1 MTLLVSNIFSNP
13 RQITYSNISI
23 NVAIT
28 NSALPIGTSDPTV
41 KIFVEPPLQRD
52 ELEDVQVNQIGLET
66 GSQTELIFS
75 YKLKNSVPE
84 DSIVILSLPP
94 TVLLYEGYSRQN
106 TLIC

>member
-23 NVAIT
+23 NMAIT

-52 ELEDVQVNQIGLET
+52 ELEDV
-66 GSQTELIFS
+66 
-75 YKLKNSVPE
+75 
-84 DSIVILSLPP
+84 
-94 TVLLYEGYSRQN
+94 
-106 TLIC
+106 